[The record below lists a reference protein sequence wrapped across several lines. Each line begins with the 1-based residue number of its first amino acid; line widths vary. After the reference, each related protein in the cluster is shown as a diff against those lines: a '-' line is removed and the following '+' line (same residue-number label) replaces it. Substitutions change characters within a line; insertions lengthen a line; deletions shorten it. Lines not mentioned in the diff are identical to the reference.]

1 MLSGSLFVEIEMDKP
16 TFFALLAI
24 MATAYCVGNWLME
37 TAELTMMDL
46 YWDWALYAAFIGMVL
61 SLPFLVLKK

>member
-1 MLSGSLFVEIEMDKP
+1 MDKP

-46 YWDWALYAAFIGMVL
+46 YWDWALYAAFIGIVKQL
-61 SLPFLVLKK
+61 QN